1 MRRNFTK
8 RRNFTR
14 RHNLTRRRN
23 FTRLLV
29 GLCLLVE
36 LHNCLS

>member
-29 GLCLLVE
+29 GSCLLVE
-36 LHNCLS
+36 LHNWFS